1 MPLSVEAAKRVL
13 NREVATRGLLA
24 LSLGSILFLPPWM
37 ELLPEAPGAYTY
49 GYSVG
54 WGAVGALLVNLLA
67 ISALLLTLSRLKDGL
82 PSRALLCLLSLLAV
96 NSLRVA
102 LQDQSV
108 YLNLAQMA
116 INLGWTRF
124 LLLYGSPILV
134 LWAWIL
140 IDTARFLNLARLVL
154 VLLSPLPVLLL
165 GRVIQPLLRPPATAR
180 IQTPPAVSAPI
191 PPSGARPKALLLIF
205 DEMDQSWTFE
215 ARPTRLHLPALDRF
229 RAESVY
235 CSQAYPPT
243 AQTHTSIPSILT
255 GRVVSEARTAPGR
268 ESLLQFRDAPG
279 HWQPW
284 SQVPDLFSLTGHL
297 GQRSL
302 LINHY
307 HAFGPAY
314 MAARPRFT
322 LQRSPYFA
330 EWEAAAHWHQDFR
343 SSFIRQWAS
352 LLDALPGFV
361 HFTRHDDKTRSV
373 PPLYR
378 RTLARALQAVQSWE
392 YDLVVIHWP
401 IPHAPAIF
409 DLAKGDVPDTPPPG
423 RSNLDNL
430 ALVDRTLAGL
440 RATMEAN
447 GSWDATLVVVTSD
460 HWQRK
465 AADPGLTPA
474 PEQPGVAQSR
484 HRIPLLVKFPGQHLG
499 LERTLPLNGIAVFDL
514 IQAHQSGRGDTPQTF
529 AARPA
534 PGPVLGA
541 YASGIL

>member
-1 MPLSVEAAKRVL
+1 MSLPTEAAKRLLRSGVL
-13 NREVATRGLLA
+13 AQGLLA
-24 LSLGSILFLPPWM
+24 LSLASILFLPPWM

-54 WGAVGALLVNLLA
+54 WGAVGALLVNLLLL
-67 ISALLLTLSRLKDGL
+67 SALWLGLSQLKEGIL
-82 PSRALLCLLSLLAV
+82 ARIVLCLLSLLIV

-124 LLLYGSPILV
+124 LLLYGSPVLV

-140 IDTARFLNLARLVL
+140 LDTKRFLRVARLAL
-154 VLLSPLPVLLL
+154 VLLSPLPALLL
-165 GRVIQPLLRPPATAR
+165 ARVVLPLLRVPATVR
-180 IQTPPAVSAPI
+180 VQP
-191 PPSGARPKALLLIF
+191 PPSTPAPATPAGAHPKALLLIF
-205 DEMDQSWTFE
+205 DEMDQTWAFE
-215 ARPTRLHLPALDRF
+215 ARPSRLQLPALDRF
-229 RAESVY
+229 RAESVF
-235 CSQAYPPT
+235 CTQAYPPT
-243 AQTHTSIPSILT
+243 AQTHTSIPSMLT
-255 GRVVSEARTAPGR
+255 GRIVTEARTAPGR
-268 ESLLQFRDAPG
+268 EVLLQFRDAPG
-279 HWQPW
+279 HWQRW
-284 SQVPDLFSLTGHL
+284 SQTPDLFSLTGHL

-314 MAARPRFT
+314 MAARPAFT
-322 LQRSPYFA
+322 LQRTPYFA

-361 HFTRHDDKTRSV
+361 HFTRHDDKTQSV

-378 RTLARALQAVQSWE
+378 RTLARALQAVQGWE
-392 YDLVVIHWP
+392 HDLVVIHWP

-409 DLAKGDVPDTPPPG
+409 DLEKGDVPDTPPPG

-440 RATMEAN
+440 RASMEAN
-447 GSWDATLVVVTSD
+447 GSWDSTLVVVTSD

-465 AADPGLTPA
+465 AADPGLPPA
-474 PEQPGVAQSR
+474 PERPGIAQSR
-484 HRIPLLVKFPGQHLG
+484 HRIPLLVKFPGQRQG

-514 IQAHQSGRGDTPQTF
+514 IQAHQSGRGDTAQAF
-529 AARPA
+529 AARPS
-534 PGPVLGA
+534 PGPVMGA